1 MSDIVLKSLRSPSQR
16 WIKNHSN
23 HTLGT
28 LVRLSLQEVPD
39 AGQFTASFRQVLSRH
54 HILGASGTDPYQEAP
69 SLEVLDAAG
78 LADANGREADPWLG
92 FKRRIVNERAF
103 RVWLVQSAGGAKV
116 FLYLPAVIGD
126 TLSAMHLCRELIGC
140 YRGGD
145 TLPPSAPPLQF
156 AQYAAWHNDLL
167 DKPGAEAEMFWQQ
180 FSDRMPLPRKLTVEK
195 NGGQTRDSL
204 LDSIRFA
211 IPGGYNVH
219 NLSGEERLHGESFIL
234 TCWSI
239 VLAQYLVE
247 EDYVMGRIGS
257 GRSYDLFE
265 KITGPFSRPYPV
277 DIAFPP
283 STTFTT
289 AVREVTARL
298 ALAQG
303 WQDYLDLEKFN
314 PPQTA
319 SAGSFFPFGF
329 ELIPADEPLRQFTDE
344 CIEDVYALCEPF
356 KLKLL
361 ALAGK
366 ADVQFQLYFDP
377 ALYDRQFVVLLRD
390 RFTRIFNKAVAD
402 PEVTLADLRVATAED
417 LQYIAAHAGWKD
429 DHAGW
434 KGSFKELFEERA
446 LTTPDLIAV
455 HYEGQHL
462 TFGQLNARANQLG
475 AYLRRHFGLRSEDI
489 VAVKCERSIEM
500 IVALLAI
507 IKAGGV
513 FLPVD
518 AQSPE
523 ARLNTI
529 LADSNARLLITS
541 GDTVARTVRNVTQ
554 VDIKRQ
560 EEAILQED
568 VRNLPAAVGPS
579 SGVYVIYTSGSTGQP
594 KGVMVSHGA
603 LVNYLTW
610 FIDTYQISV
619 RDRTLILSSVAFDL
633 TYTSLFS
640 SLIAGASLHLLKE
653 QEHFDAQ
660 DMIDAVIAQGITYL
674 KLTPS
679 HFGLLV
685 NDPAFDEQQ
694 QSKYRLRLVILGG
707 EEINVADVQKYVS
720 GNPDCL
726 FVNHYGP
733 TETTIGT
740 AVREISSHTLGKFA
754 QKPVIGKPIRNN
766 KVIILDDAGRVAPVG
781 VPGEICIAGAG
792 LANGYLN
799 SPVLTGEKFAWFD
812 SGAGFFNQRL
822 YRSGDAGFLLAD
834 GNIAF
839 LGRKD
844 NQVKINGFRVD
855 TGEVEHALEGYPGI
869 DKAVVIPVKN
879 AGGKHELY
887 GYLCAGSSV
896 TVASLNA
903 YLRERIPQYMI
914 PKDYK
919 RVPAIP
925 LTPNGKVN
933 RKKLLEM
940 PAVPLVR
947 ENAVELPANEVEQK
961 LVEVWKSVLNCDG
974 VGVNDN
980 FFHVGGDSIKAIQVA
995 SRMHASGYKLNIRNL
1010 LKFPVLKQMAAKV
1023 EVVRQ
1028 APDQSSVQGVI
1039 PLTPIQARFLRN
1051 IKTDPHHYNQSFL
1064 LRFDQTLDRRTV
1076 EILFDKLLAH
1086 HDMLRVTFRREG
1098 SRYVQV
1104 ANGTGQRLAV
1114 EEVDLAEYPDA
1125 ASRFQAHATDLQRR
1139 LDITQ
1144 GPLVKVALFHFAGH
1158 AKLLVVIH
1166 HLIVDFVSWRILLED
1181 LNTLVQQHQ
1190 QGAPLQLPPKTS
1202 SYKAWSE
1209 SLRAYAGS
1217 DDFAR
1222 EKGYWENQ
1230 AQLDVPAIQPDWAQ
1244 ATNLVRDEAAVSFAL
1259 TEAQTHVLQARINP
1273 AFGTNMNDVLITAVV
1288 VGFREVFGH
1297 NRLSIDLEG
1306 HGREDV
1312 QEAVDTNRTV
1322 GWFTSIYPVVLD
1334 ACGKG
1339 SLVEELVNVKE
1350 TLHKVPRGG
1359 IAYGV
1364 MRYLGNDGATPAG
1377 REPASQI
1384 IFNYLGQFNSEIS
1397 QLSYIL
1403 ANEKK
1408 GDERS
1413 GLQDLLYDF
1422 KIGAISVNGILHVSI
1437 HYSKNRYRE
1446 ATVNKILA
1454 SMQEAM
1460 TKLVAVADEIKGT
1473 TVTPSDFTYKDLSVD
1488 DLENIFS

>member
-1 MSDIVLKSLRSPSQR
+1 MPDFVVKSLRSPSQR
-16 WIKNHSN
+16 WIENHSN
-23 HTLGT
+23 HALGT
-28 LVRLSLQEVPD
+28 LIRLSLREVPEAD
-39 AGQFTASFRQVLSRH
+39 PFTASFRQLLSRH
-54 HILGASGTDPYQEAP
+54 HILSASGTDPYQEAP
-69 SLEVLDAAG
+69 SLEVLDRAG
-78 LADANGREADPWLG
+78 LAAANGREADPWLG

-103 RVWLVQSAGGAKV
+103 RVWLVKSAGGAKV

-126 TLSAMHLCRELIGC
+126 AASAVHLCRELIGF
-140 YRGGD
+140 YRGSE
-145 TLPPSAPPLQF
+145 TLPTSAPPLQF
-156 AQYAAWHNDLL
+156 AQYAAWHNELL
-167 DKPGAEAEMFWQQ
+167 DEPNAEAEMFWQQ
-180 FSDRMPLPRKLTVEK
+180 FSGRMPLPRKLTVEK
-195 NGGQTRDSL
+195 NGGPERDSL

-211 IPGGYNVH
+211 IPGGDNVRTPA
-219 NLSGEERLHGESFIL
+219 GGERLPGESFML
-234 TCWSI
+234 TCWSV

-247 EDYVMGRIGS
+247 ADYVMGRIGS

-265 KITGPFSRPYPV
+265 NITGPFSRPYPV
-277 DIAFPP
+277 NIAFPA
-283 STTFTT
+283 STTFAT
-289 AVREVTARL
+289 AVREVTAQL
-298 ALAQG
+298 ALAQA
-303 WQDYLDLEKFN
+303 WQDHLNLEKFN
-314 PPQTA
+314 PPPTS

-329 ELIPADEPLRQFTDE
+329 ELIPADETLRQFTDE
-344 CIEDVYALCEPF
+344 CIEDVYTLCEPF

-377 ALYDRQFVVLLRD
+377 ALYDREFVVVLRD
-390 RFTRIFNKAVAD
+390 RFTRVFSKAVSD
-402 PEVTLADLRVATAED
+402 PEVTLTDLRAATAED
-417 LQYIAAHAGWKD
+417 LQYIAAHAGWND
-429 DHAGW
+429 DRPGL
-434 KGSFKELFEERA
+434 KGNFKELFEERA
-446 LTTPDLIAV
+446 LTTPDQAAV
-455 HYEGQHL
+455 SYEGQHL

-500 IVALLAI
+500 IVALLAV
-507 IKAGGV
+507 IKAGGA

-518 AQSPE
+518 GQSPE
-523 ARLNTI
+523 ARLNSI

-541 GDTVARTVRNVTQ
+541 GDTVERNVTR
-554 VDIKRQ
+554 VDLKRQ
-560 EEAILQED
+560 EEEIQKED
-568 VRNLPAAVGPS
+568 VGNLPAAIRPS

-610 FIDTYQISV
+610 FIDAYQIGV
-619 RDRTLILSSVAFDL
+619 RDRTLVLSSVAFDL

-640 SLIAGASLHLLKE
+640 SLLAGASLHLLKE
-653 QEHFDAQ
+653 REHFDAE
-660 DMIDAVIAQGITYL
+660 DMTTALIAQGITYL

-685 NDPAFDEQQ
+685 NDPAFEEQRE
-694 QSKYRLRLVILGG
+694 KYRLRLVILGG
-707 EEINVADVQKYVS
+707 EEINVADVQKYMS

-733 TETTIGT
+733 TETTIGA
-740 AVREISSHTLGKFA
+740 AVREISSHTLGTFA

-844 NQVKINGFRVD
+844 NQVKINGFRVE
-855 TGEVEHALEGYPGI
+855 TGEVEHALEGYPGV

-879 AGGKHELY
+879 TAGKHELY
-887 GYLCAGSSV
+887 GYLCAGNAV
-896 TVASLNA
+896 TAASLNA

-1010 LKFPVLKQMAAKV
+1010 LKFPVLKQMATKV

-1051 IKTDPHHYNQSFL
+1051 IKTDPSHYNQSFL

-1098 SRYVQV
+1098 SRYVQL

-1114 EEVDLAEYPDA
+1114 EEVDLAEHPDA

-1139 LDITQ
+1139 LAITE

-1209 SLRAYAGS
+1209 SLLAYAGS

-1230 AQLDVPAIQPDWAQ
+1230 AQLDVPAIQPDYAQ
-1244 ATNLVRDEAAVSFAL
+1244 ATNLTRDEASVSFAL

-1306 HGREDV
+1306 HGREDI

-1334 ACGKG
+1334 AYGKG

-1364 MRYLGNDGATPAG
+1364 MRYLGSEGVTLPG

-1403 ANEKK
+1403 ANETK
-1408 GDERS
+1408 GVERS
-1413 GLQDLLYDF
+1413 GRQDLLYEF
-1422 KIGAISVNGILHVSI
+1422 RIGAISVNGVMHVSI
-1437 HYSKNRYRE
+1437 HYNKNRYRE
-1446 ATVNKILA
+1446 ATVNRISA
-1454 SMQEAM
+1454 SMKEAM
-1460 TKLVAVADEIKGT
+1460 TKLVAVADEIKGL